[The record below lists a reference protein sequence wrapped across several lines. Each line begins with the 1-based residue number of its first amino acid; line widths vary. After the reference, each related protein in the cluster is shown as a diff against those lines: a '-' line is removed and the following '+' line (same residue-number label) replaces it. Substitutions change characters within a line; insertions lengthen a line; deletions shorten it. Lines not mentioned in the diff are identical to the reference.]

1 MKALPFILFLATALM
16 VAGDVGE
23 VCHGDSQD
31 ASCSVDSNQEVF
43 TVQEP
48 VKQKQF
54 ICKDLHENCQEW
66 SKISFNNDEPDACRV
81 NSAYMTQH
89 CAMACDACDQ
99 FYLGFRLSEMVEGG
113 LSITPFCQD
122 ENFDCRQL
130 AAQGECENNP
140 LYMNMFCEASCGICS
155 EERFGVK
162 QSMHKGDSA
171 KRATVRHHCLNKN
184 PDCTLWAA
192 GGECDKNERYM
203 KSMCAPACL
212 SCDYLGDTSE
222 DCPGLPECMPLWK
235 PGDLNVFFE
244 TIVDNANG
252 NGEYYRQFN
261 PKALSRPKTK
271 SDGSDGGV
279 ENDGAWL
286 VLLDNFITDEEA
298 ERIIEIGHGQGFERS
313 RKAVHSGEGRVTEG
327 EHHLIHVARVLE
339 RIANTTNS
347 TIHHSEH
354 LQLVRYETGQFYVGH
369 DDFIPYQL
377 DLPCGARIMTIFL
390 YLNDVEDGGGTRFT
404 ELDITVQPKRGTA
417 LLWPNVINEDPMESE
432 TRTFHEALP
441 VIKGVKYGVN
451 SWIHNEDFQT
461 PWKNKCL
468 GNISSTISTQTQ
480 ATNNIQSF

>member
-66 SKISFNNDEPDACRV
+66 SKISFNNDQPDACQV

-140 LYMNMFCEASCGICS
+140 LYMNMFCEASCGIICS
-155 EERFGVK
+155 EERWVYVSVHVVLSLLLASLSPFTIVSSNRFGVK

-171 KRATVRHHCLNKN
+171 KEQLVRDQLNKSIDYMHGVKRERKYKKVRHHCLNKN

-222 DCPGLPECMPLWK
+222 DCPGLPERMPLWK

-327 EHHLIHVARVLE
+327 EHHLIHGV
-339 RIANTTNS
+339 
-347 TIHHSEH
+347 TIH
-354 LQLVRYETGQFYVGH
+354 
-369 DDFIPYQL
+369 
-377 DLPCGARIMTIFL
+377 A
-390 YLNDVEDGGGTRFT
+390 
-404 ELDITVQPKRGTA
+404 
-417 LLWPNVINEDPMESE
+417 
-432 TRTFHEALP
+432 
-441 VIKGVKYGVN
+441 
-451 SWIHNEDFQT
+451 
-461 PWKNKCL
+461 
-468 GNISSTISTQTQ
+468 
-480 ATNNIQSF
+480 

>member
-155 EERFGVK
+155 EERWVYVSVHVVLSLLLASLSPFTIVSSNRFGVK

-171 KRATVRHHCLNKN
+171 KRAT
-184 PDCTLWAA
+184 
-192 GGECDKNERYM
+192 G
-203 KSMCAPACL
+203 
-212 SCDYLGDTSE
+212 
-222 DCPGLPECMPLWK
+222 
-235 PGDLNVFFE
+235 
-244 TIVDNANG
+244 
-252 NGEYYRQFN
+252 
-261 PKALSRPKTK
+261 
-271 SDGSDGGV
+271 
-279 ENDGAWL
+279 
-286 VLLDNFITDEEA
+286 
-298 ERIIEIGHGQGFERS
+298 
-313 RKAVHSGEGRVTEG
+313 
-327 EHHLIHVARVLE
+327 
-339 RIANTTNS
+339 
-347 TIHHSEH
+347 
-354 LQLVRYETGQFYVGH
+354 
-369 DDFIPYQL
+369 
-377 DLPCGARIMTIFL
+377 
-390 YLNDVEDGGGTRFT
+390 
-404 ELDITVQPKRGTA
+404 
-417 LLWPNVINEDPMESE
+417 
-432 TRTFHEALP
+432 
-441 VIKGVKYGVN
+441 
-451 SWIHNEDFQT
+451 
-461 PWKNKCL
+461 
-468 GNISSTISTQTQ
+468 
-480 ATNNIQSF
+480 